1 MDSKTKIQKSHL
13 LLVLGKLANAV
24 SEICTIQGVFR
35 NKFIFY
41 IEKSDAIKR
50 AHVQSIH
57 HSTYVLKN
65 VS

>member
-13 LLVLGKLANAV
+13 VLGKLAKAV

-41 IEKSDAIKR
+41 IEKCDARKR
-50 AHVQSIH
+50 AHVQSTVH
-57 HSTYVLKN
+57 TYVLKN